1 MANFVVLNDES
12 NVLGVIQGIEDEKS
26 FLEKLGV
33 LIANEI
39 LDGATPMAIIESITD
54 SFAPLTEDE
63 DGDPILG
70 PNLSF
75 EDICTGGTVMADVWY
90 LNSSGDPYNVDLFIS
105 NTYIY

>member
-12 NVLGVIQGIEDEKS
+12 NVLGVLQGIESEKA

-39 LDGATPMAIIESITD
+39 LDGATPMAVIESITD

-63 DGDPILG
+63 NGESTSSPTI
-70 PNLSF
+70 SF
-75 EDICTGGTVMADVWY
+75 EDICTGGTVMADVLY
-90 LNSSGDPYNVDLFIS
+90 LNSSGDPYNATLFIS